1 MEHPLSARLAAEV
14 LGTFF
19 FLFLGFSGAAVVVE
33 SGAGAIGPLGLAAG
47 YGFGLVVAI
56 TAFGHVSG
64 GHYNPAVTA
73 ALVTSGRFPPREIVP
88 YWIAQLVG
96 GLGAVGMMALV
107 FGSAVTEVLGTA
119 PGAGVGDWGALTL
132 EAVVTGLLVAVIL
145 SVATDSQAP
154 WQGVMAP
161 LLIGLVVFVGT
172 TVVGPTT
179 GGSFNPVRSFAPVV
193 YDGEWGDLWIY
204 LAGPFAGGMLG
215 GALWLF
221 TCARRPAP
229 A

>member
-19 FLFLGFSGAAVVVE
+19 FFFLGFSGIAVVVE
-33 SGAGAIGPLGLAAG
+33 TGPGAIGPLGLAAG
-47 YGFGLVVAI
+47 FGFGLVLAI

-73 ALVTSGRFPPREIVP
+73 ALATSGRFPPREIVP
-88 YWIAQLVG
+88 YWIAQVIG
-96 GLGAVGMMALV
+96 GLCAVGSMALV
-107 FGSAVTEVLGTA
+107 FGSDVTDALGTA
-119 PGAGVGDWGALTL
+119 PGAGVGDWGALVL

-145 SVATDSQAP
+145 TVATDSQAA

-161 LLIGLVVFVGT
+161 LLIGLVIFTGAT
-172 TVVGPTT
+172 AIGPTT
-179 GGSFNPVRSFAPVV
+179 GGSFNPARSFVPVV
-193 YDGEWGDLWIY
+193 YNGEWEDLWIY
-204 LAGPFAGGMLG
+204 LVGPFAGGMLG

-221 TCARRPAP
+221 ACARRPAP